1 VAACRAR
8 SVLSPGECAY
18 GVSVSHETRQGL
30 LYGTLAFV
38 IWGLTPIYWR
48 LLLHVPAAE
57 ILAHRIVWGLFV
69 VAGWMSL
76 RGRWPEFVSALKR
89 PRTVMALA
97 LSTVFIA
104 VNWGLFVWAVN
115 ADRVLATSLGYFIN
129 PLVSVVLG
137 LAVLGERLNR
147 RQWISVSF
155 AAAAVT
161 ILTIRQGQLPWISL
175 VLAVSFAFYGLL
187 RKTVNADA
195 VVGLT
200 FETMALAP
208 LAAGF
213 LLFQKQRGVAAFG
226 HESVEVNVLLV
237 GAGAVT
243 VFPLILFTLGVRRL
257 PLSTAGLLQ
266 YIAPTCTFLLAVFL
280 YNEPFTTAHAFS
292 FGLIWTALG
301 IYTFDLRSRLRSAAK
316 SEPITAPAAA
326 DFDIP

>member
-1 VAACRAR
+1 M
-8 SVLSPGECAY
+8 PDCAY
-18 GVSVSHETRQGL
+18 GVPVSRETRLGL

-48 LLLHVPAAE
+48 LLMHVPAAE

-69 VAGWMSL
+69 IAGWMSL
-76 RGRWPEFVSALKR
+76 RGRWAELGSALKR
-89 PRTVMALA
+89 PRTVLALS

-104 VNWGLFVWAVN
+104 VNWGVFVWAVN

-147 RQWISVSF
+147 RQWVAVSL
-155 AAAAVT
+155 AAAAVA

-200 FETMALAP
+200 FETAALAP
-208 LAAGF
+208 LAAAF
-213 LLFQKQRGVAAFG
+213 LLYQKQSGVAAFG
-226 HESVEVNVLLV
+226 QQSVGVNLLLV
-237 GAGAVT
+237 AAGAVT
-243 VFPLILFTLGVRRL
+243 VVPLILFTLGVRRL
-257 PLSTAGLLQ
+257 RLSTAGLLQ

-280 YNEPFTTAHAFS
+280 YNERFTPAHAIS

-301 IYTFDLRSRLRSAAK
+301 IYTHDLRERFRTPPALGATSSA
-316 SEPITAPAAA
+316 
-326 DFDIP
+326 D